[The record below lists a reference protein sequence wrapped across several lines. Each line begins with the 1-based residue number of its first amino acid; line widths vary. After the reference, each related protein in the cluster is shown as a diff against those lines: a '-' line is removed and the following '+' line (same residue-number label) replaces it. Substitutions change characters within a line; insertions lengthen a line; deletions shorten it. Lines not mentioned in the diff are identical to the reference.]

1 MRRFLVLILITTL
14 AALAAQ
20 ARGAD
25 EQDDSPTV
33 VENGT
38 ANSAVTAGPSED
50 DVSQSDR
57 DDDGPPLPEPSED
70 EIDPR
75 VTEALTAMGMVTFEK
90 PFDIADFTLRDLSGE
105 SHTLSNYSGS
115 VVFLNFWATWC
126 PPCREEMPSMQSL
139 YERYGDDGLV
149 MLAVNLLESEPEA
162 SDFVEHFGYT
172 FPVLLDLDGRAGTTY
187 AVRAI
192 PTTYIIN
199 RRGQIIGMR
208 PGYHNWEDP
217 TVIDAFDTLLS
228 AEYE

>member
-1 MRRFLVLILITTL
+1 MRRFLALVVIATL
-14 AALAAQ
+14 AVFTVQ
-20 ARGAD
+20 AGGAD
-25 EQDDSPTV
+25 EQDDSTV
-33 VENGT
+33 AVENGT
-38 ANSAVTAGPSED
+38 TDSAVANEAQNDGA
-50 DVSQSDR
+50 SQSDQNEN
-57 DDDGPPLPEPSED
+57 GPPLPEPSSD

-90 PFDIADFTLRDLSGE
+90 PFEIADFTLRDLSGE

-162 SDFVEHFGYT
+162 SSFVEHFGYT